1 MSETRDIFLY
11 NYYDYISSI
20 YIYSHVKTYLIDPSR
35 QKVEKIFDLVL
46 AFLSGI
52 FCLSFAIK
60 FVIILLYFFVIQSI
74 PALIRFMA
82 NLCKLKCDINFS
94 SSCNN
99 AFSYLKKVMKRIST
113 FNFYLYENIP
123 VGFAMIL
130 SFLLF
135 IFSTF
140 TFYLFNQKQLMLR
153 EKNEGYMRLFYLH
166 FESIL
171 LIQLLCSSFYA
182 CRNMTLSTISAIVLF
197 ILLNVILYLGY
208 LVKEKVENVVGIY
221 ENNEPQII
229 MNAIFNLVFLLL
241 NGKCFFNAIF
251 FNQNSKKKNILILIL
266 FIYS

>member
-46 AFLSGI
+46 AILSGI

-135 IFSTF
+135 IFST
-140 TFYLFNQKQLMLR
+140 LR

-251 FNQNSKKKNILILIL
+251 FNQNSKKK
-266 FIYS
+266 IY

>member
-1 MSETRDIFLY
+1 
-11 NYYDYISSI
+11 
-20 YIYSHVKTYLIDPSR
+20 
-35 QKVEKIFDLVL
+35 
-46 AFLSGI
+46 
-52 FCLSFAIK
+52 
-60 FVIILLYFFVIQSI
+60 
-74 PALIRFMA
+74 
-82 NLCKLKCDINFS
+82 
-94 SSCNN
+94 
-99 AFSYLKKVMKRIST
+99 
-113 FNFYLYENIP
+113 
-123 VGFAMIL
+123 MIL

-140 TFYLFNQKQLMLR
+140 AFYLSNQKQLMLR

-251 FNQNSKKKNILILIL
+251 FNQNSKKKNILISIL